1 MKALQAMTRNVV
13 CIHEDDSLEVAR
25 DIMREWEIRH
35 LPVVRGRAL
44 VGVLSDRD
52 LLLYTE
58 AGRANCPQI
67 AERSVGETMSKR
79 PVTCRAGDSISHIA
93 GIMVENKIDC
103 IPVIED
109 DDGEV
114 IGMITSTDMLELLRE
129 RDILDASRTVPWSY
143 AVRMMGREGAGYV

>member
-1 MKALQAMTRNVV
+1 MKAMQAMTRNVV

-25 DIMREWEIRH
+25 DIMKEWEIRH
-35 LPVVRGRAL
+35 LPVVRGMAL

-58 AGRANCPQI
+58 ADRTNCPAI
-67 AERSVGETMSKR
+67 AERSVGETMTRS

-93 GIMVENKIDC
+93 GLMVENKIDC
-103 IPVIED
+103 VPVVE

-129 RDILDASRTVPWSY
+129 REILDASRTVPWSY
-143 AVRMMGREGAGYV
+143 AVRMMGRDGAGYV